1 MRRIAYLTGPTFRGA
16 PNAPGT
22 THPMDVENLALL
34 RAAGAELGL
43 TFDVVFWNEA
53 TLGQQGYDLAV
64 IRTCWD
70 YHEQSAQFIA
80 TLEAHER
87 AGLPVLNAPDVVRWN
102 SRKTYLKELGPSAIE
117 TVWAD
122 RADVAVVTCAFDELG
137 ADDIVVKPQV
147 GGGSVETIR
156 LTRGAW
162 RETDLVGGPR
172 GPAMI
177 QAYLKAIETEGELSL
192 IWFGGAYSHCVRK
205 VPQRGDWLANQP
217 GKTRFIAETAPPA
230 AIEAAQA
237 ARAHAPQGL
246 LYIRID
252 LVLGDDGAWRVIEIE
267 AIEPYL
273 FLDLGPDAPRLFA
286 GAIARVLGV

>member
-1 MRRIAYLTGPTFRGA
+1 MRPIAYLTGPTFRGA

-34 RAAGAELGL
+34 RAAGAEQGL
-43 TFDVVFWNEA
+43 SFDVVFWNDA
-53 TLGQQGYDLAV
+53 TLPQQGYELAV

-70 YHEQSAQFIA
+70 YHEQPAHFIA

-87 AGLPVLNAPDVVRWN
+87 AGLRVLNAPAVVRWN
-102 SRKTYLKELGPSAIE
+102 SRKTYLRELGPSAIE
-117 TVWAD
+117 TVWTE
-122 RADVAVVTCAFDELG
+122 RADAAAVAGAFDALG
-137 ADDIVVKPQV
+137 AEDIVVKPQV

-156 LTRGAW
+156 LKRAAW
-162 RETDLVGGPR
+162 REEDLVRGPT

-177 QAYLKAIETEGELSL
+177 QAYLKAIETEGEFSL
-192 IWFGGAYSHCVRK
+192 IWFGGRYSHCVRK
-205 VPQRGDWLANQP
+205 VPARGDWLANQP
-217 GKTRFIAETAPPA
+217 GKTRFIAETAPRA
-230 AIEAAQA
+230 AIEAAEA
-237 ARAHAPQGL
+237 ARAHAPQDL

-273 FLDLGPDAPRLFA
+273 FLDLGADAARLFA
-286 GAIARVLGV
+286 GAIARVLG